1 MSKFPF
7 YKQLDGMDCGP
18 SCLRMIAKYYG
29 KTFSVQ
35 QLREQSYIQ
44 RTGVNLLGISEAA
57 ASIGL
62 RATGIRTSMEKLKQ
76 QSKLPCIIHWNQEHF
91 VVLYKIEKKR
101 GKTWFYIAD
110 PAYGLL
116 KYEEQELKKC
126 WISTT
131 QGGIEKGIALL
142 LDVTPQFYEAE
153 PIKYEKLSL
162 WYLFHYVRPYKK
174 AMIQLTTDD
183 SLVDIVQQGFDA
195 GVRLS
200 GIVEKDM
207 ISVAIGPPVKLCVAA
222 TPEYFARYGKPR
234 HPHDLLNHQC
244 VVFRYPSGKPFHWQ
258 FAKEL
263 EIAVAGNI
271 ILDDVDAELEA
282 VLMGAGIGYLLYEQI
297 KEYLDTGR
305 LECVLEDWST
315 ERPGFQIYYPNR
327 QYMSCGLRAFL
338 DYVKTG
344 QICQSQ
350 RHRPQ

>member
-1 MSKFPF
+1 
-7 YKQLDGMDCGP
+7 
-18 SCLRMIAKYYG
+18 
-29 KTFSVQ
+29 T
-35 QLREQSYIQ
+35 REY
-44 RTGVNLLGISEAA
+44 
-57 ASIGL
+57 
-62 RATGIRTSMEKLKQ
+62 
-76 QSKLPCIIHWNQEHF
+76 P
-91 VVLYKIEKKR
+91 
-101 GKTWFYIAD
+101 D
-110 PAYGLL
+110 
-116 KYEEQELKKC
+116 
-126 WISTT
+126 
-131 QGGIEKGIALL
+131 
-142 LDVTPQFYEAE
+142 
-153 PIKYEKLSL
+153 IKVE
-162 WYLFHYVRPYKK
+162 
-174 AMIQLTTDD
+174 LTTDD

-200 GIVEKDM
+200 CIVEKDM

-297 KEYLDTGR
+297 EEYLDTGR

>member
-1 MSKFPF
+1 MRMNMSDFATFFAVARNQSFRAAGDELGLSSSAISHSIKTLEQRLKIRLFNRTTRSVSLTEAGSNLYERLRPAF
-7 YKQLDGMDCGP
+7 DEIQIMLDEMNDFRLTPTGTLKINAARVAARIFLMSLLVGF
-18 SCLRMIAKYYG
+18 
-29 KTFSVQ
+29 T
-35 QLREQSYIQ
+35 REY
-44 RTGVNLLGISEAA
+44 
-57 ASIGL
+57 
-62 RATGIRTSMEKLKQ
+62 
-76 QSKLPCIIHWNQEHF
+76 P
-91 VVLYKIEKKR
+91 
-101 GKTWFYIAD
+101 D
-110 PAYGLL
+110 
-116 KYEEQELKKC
+116 
-126 WISTT
+126 
-131 QGGIEKGIALL
+131 
-142 LDVTPQFYEAE
+142 
-153 PIKYEKLSL
+153 IKVE
-162 WYLFHYVRPYKK
+162 
-174 AMIQLTTDD
+174 LTTDD

-200 GIVEKDM
+200 CIVEKDM

-315 ERPGFQIYYPNR
+315 ERPGFQILLSKPPVYVLRLARISRLCKKNGSDLPESASPTTIIIYYSLYAPAAGISVLILPA
-327 QYMSCGLRAFL
+327 QTALQHSAP
-338 DYVKTG
+338 TG
-344 QICQSQ
+344 RSTLQ
-350 RHRPQ
+350 

>member
-1 MSKFPF
+1 MRMNMSDFATF
-7 YKQLDGMDCGP
+7 FAVARNQSFRAAGDELGL
-18 SCLRMIAKYYG
+18 SSSAISHSI
-29 KTFSVQ
+29 KTLEQRLKIRLFNRTTRSVSLTEAGSNLYE
-35 QLREQSYIQ
+35 QLRPAFDEIQ
-44 RTGVNLLGISEAA
+44 IMLDEMNDFRLTPTGTLKINAARVAARIFLMPLLVGFTREY
-57 ASIGL
+57 
-62 RATGIRTSMEKLKQ
+62 
-76 QSKLPCIIHWNQEHF
+76 P
-91 VVLYKIEKKR
+91 
-101 GKTWFYIAD
+101 D
-110 PAYGLL
+110 
-116 KYEEQELKKC
+116 
-126 WISTT
+126 
-131 QGGIEKGIALL
+131 
-142 LDVTPQFYEAE
+142 
-153 PIKYEKLSL
+153 IKVE
-162 WYLFHYVRPYKK
+162 
-174 AMIQLTTDD
+174 LTTDD

-315 ERPGFQIYYPNR
+315 ERPGFQILLSKPPVYVLRLARISRLCKNGSDLPESASPTTIIIYYSLYAPAAGKSVLILPA
-327 QYMSCGLRAFL
+327 QTALQHSAP
-338 DYVKTG
+338 TG
-344 QICQSQ
+344 RSTLQ
-350 RHRPQ
+350 

>member
-1 MSKFPF
+1 MRMNMSDFATFFAVARNQSFRAAGDELGLSSSAISHSIKTLEQRLKIRLFNRTTRSVSLTEAGSNLYERLRPAF
-7 YKQLDGMDCGP
+7 DEIQIMLDEMNDFRLTPTGTLKINAARVAARIFLMPLLVGF
-18 SCLRMIAKYYG
+18 
-29 KTFSVQ
+29 T
-35 QLREQSYIQ
+35 REY
-44 RTGVNLLGISEAA
+44 
-57 ASIGL
+57 
-62 RATGIRTSMEKLKQ
+62 
-76 QSKLPCIIHWNQEHF
+76 P
-91 VVLYKIEKKR
+91 
-101 GKTWFYIAD
+101 D
-110 PAYGLL
+110 
-116 KYEEQELKKC
+116 
-126 WISTT
+126 
-131 QGGIEKGIALL
+131 
-142 LDVTPQFYEAE
+142 
-153 PIKYEKLSL
+153 IKVE
-162 WYLFHYVRPYKK
+162 
-174 AMIQLTTDD
+174 LTTDD

-305 LECVLEDWST
+305 LECVLEDWSKPPVYVLRLARISRLCKNGSDLPESASPT
-315 ERPGFQIYYPNR
+315 TIIIYYSLYAPAAGISVLILPA
-327 QYMSCGLRAFL
+327 QTALQHSAP
-338 DYVKTG
+338 TG
-344 QICQSQ
+344 RSTLQ
-350 RHRPQ
+350 

>member
-1 MSKFPF
+1 MRMNMSDFATF
-7 YKQLDGMDCGP
+7 FAVARNQSFRAAGDELGL
-18 SCLRMIAKYYG
+18 SSSAISHNI
-29 KTFSVQ
+29 KTLEQRLKIRLFNRTTRSVSLTEAGSNLYE
-35 QLREQSYIQ
+35 QLRPAFDEIQ
-44 RTGVNLLGISEAA
+44 IMLDEMNDFRLTPTGTLKINAARVAARIFLMPLLVGFTREY
-57 ASIGL
+57 
-62 RATGIRTSMEKLKQ
+62 
-76 QSKLPCIIHWNQEHF
+76 P
-91 VVLYKIEKKR
+91 
-101 GKTWFYIAD
+101 D
-110 PAYGLL
+110 
-116 KYEEQELKKC
+116 
-126 WISTT
+126 
-131 QGGIEKGIALL
+131 
-142 LDVTPQFYEAE
+142 
-153 PIKYEKLSL
+153 IKVE
-162 WYLFHYVRPYKK
+162 
-174 AMIQLTTDD
+174 LTTDD

>member
-1 MSKFPF
+1 MGEISVKTGNNARNGG
-7 YKQLDGMDCGP
+7 KNSLNRLIRCVCGKKIGP
-18 SCLRMIAKYYG
+18 DPRN
-29 KTFSVQ
+29 FN
-35 QLREQSYIQ
+35 Q
-44 RTGVNLLGISEAA
+44 RVSLGRHDLL
-57 ASIGL
+57 
-62 RATGIRTSMEKLKQ
+62 IRT
-76 QSKLPCIIHWNQEHF
+76 F
-91 VVLYKIEKKR
+91 
-101 GKTWFYIAD
+101 
-110 PAYGLL
+110 
-116 KYEEQELKKC
+116 
-126 WISTT
+126 
-131 QGGIEKGIALL
+131 
-142 LDVTPQFYEAE
+142 
-153 PIKYEKLSL
+153 
-162 WYLFHYVRPYKK
+162 
-174 AMIQLTTDD
+174 
-183 SLVDIVQQGFDA
+183 
-195 GVRLS
+195 LS

-305 LECVLEDWST
+305 LECVLGDWST

>member
-1 MSKFPF
+1 MAGNVQE
-7 YKQLDGMDCGP
+7 KQLRWYNIALMSFITVWGFGNVVNNYANQGLVVVFSWVFIFALYFTPYALIVGQLGSTFKDGKGGVSTWIKHTMGP
-18 SCLRMIAKYYG
+18 GLAYLAAWTYWVVHIPYLAQKPQAILIALGWAMKGDGSLIKEY
-29 KTFSVQ
+29 SVVALQ
-35 QLREQSYIQ
+35 GLTLVLFIFFMW
-44 RTGVNLLGISEAA
+44 V
-57 ASIGL
+57 ASRGMK
-62 RATGIRTSMEKLKQ
+62 SLKIVG
-76 QSKLPCIIHWNQEHF
+76 S
-91 VVLYKIEKKR
+91 V
-101 GKTWFYIAD
+101 A
-110 PAYGLL
+110 
-116 KYEEQELKKC
+116 
-126 WISTT
+126 
-131 QGGIEKGIALL
+131 GIAMFVMSLL
-142 LDVTPQFYEAE
+142 YVAMAVTAPAITEVHIA
-153 PIKYEKLSL
+153 
-162 WYLFHYVRPYKK
+162 
-174 AMIQLTTDD
+174 TTN
-183 SLVDIVQQGFDA
+183 ITWETF
-195 GVRLS
+195 
-200 GIVEKDM
+200 I
-207 ISVAIGPPVKLCVAA
+207 
-222 TPEYFARYGKPR
+222 
-234 HPHDLLNHQC
+234 PHDLLNHQC

>member
-1 MSKFPF
+1 MRMNMSDFATFFAVARNQSFRAAGDELGLSSSAISHSIKTLEQRLKIRLFNRTTRSVSLTEAGSNLYERLRPAF
-7 YKQLDGMDCGP
+7 DEIQIMLDEMNDFRLTPTGTLKINAARVAARIFLMPLLVGF
-18 SCLRMIAKYYG
+18 
-29 KTFSVQ
+29 T
-35 QLREQSYIQ
+35 REY
-44 RTGVNLLGISEAA
+44 
-57 ASIGL
+57 
-62 RATGIRTSMEKLKQ
+62 
-76 QSKLPCIIHWNQEHF
+76 P
-91 VVLYKIEKKR
+91 
-101 GKTWFYIAD
+101 D
-110 PAYGLL
+110 
-116 KYEEQELKKC
+116 
-126 WISTT
+126 
-131 QGGIEKGIALL
+131 
-142 LDVTPQFYEAE
+142 
-153 PIKYEKLSL
+153 IKVE
-162 WYLFHYVRPYKK
+162 
-174 AMIQLTTDD
+174 LTTDD

-222 TPEYFARYGKPR
+222 TPEYFARY
-234 HPHDLLNHQC
+234 
-244 VVFRYPSGKPFHWQ
+244 GKPFHWQ

-315 ERPGFQIYYPNR
+315 ERSGFQIYYPNR

>member
-1 MSKFPF
+1 MRMNMSDFATFFAVARNQSFRAAGDELGLSSSAISHSIKTLEQRLKIRLFNRTTRSVSLTEAGSNLYERLRPAF
-7 YKQLDGMDCGP
+7 DEIQIMLDEMNDFRLTPTGTLKINAARVAARIFLMSLLVGF
-18 SCLRMIAKYYG
+18 
-29 KTFSVQ
+29 T
-35 QLREQSYIQ
+35 REY
-44 RTGVNLLGISEAA
+44 
-57 ASIGL
+57 
-62 RATGIRTSMEKLKQ
+62 
-76 QSKLPCIIHWNQEHF
+76 P
-91 VVLYKIEKKR
+91 
-101 GKTWFYIAD
+101 D
-110 PAYGLL
+110 
-116 KYEEQELKKC
+116 
-126 WISTT
+126 
-131 QGGIEKGIALL
+131 
-142 LDVTPQFYEAE
+142 
-153 PIKYEKLSL
+153 IKVE
-162 WYLFHYVRPYKK
+162 
-174 AMIQLTTDD
+174 LTTDD

-200 GIVEKDM
+200 CIVEKDM

-315 ERPGFQIYYPNR
+315 ERPGFQILLSKPPVYVLRLARISRLCKNGSDLPESASPTTIIIYYSLYAPAAGISVLILPA
-327 QYMSCGLRAFL
+327 QTALQHSAP
-338 DYVKTG
+338 TG
-344 QICQSQ
+344 RSTLQ
-350 RHRPQ
+350 